1 MEVRL
6 ASIRQ
11 TEGYLGR
18 TWLNAS
24 GDEDD
29 LTCATILVAGEV
41 AQRIAAGGYGSN
53 WVAFNWF
60 DDWPGGDAERARSFT
75 DSRPDPLAARR
86 LVDLKAECLL
96 RNRWGAVEAV
106 AKKLES
112 STLILPAEID
122 RLCREAGALKV
133 GERRRRPYDPDK
145 HFVNLPNGK
154 KVTMRKW
161 ADAVAASGFNKK
173 RAERMLEDHAASQRG

>member
-53 WVAFNWF
+53 WVA
-60 DDWPGGDAERARSFT
+60 EM
-75 DSRPDPLAARR
+75 
-86 LVDLKAECLL
+86 VL